1 MIEIMKTQPNLTYI
15 FLKKQEGAEIKRLI
29 ENGEKVTYSK
39 TDCWITIKGKC
50 YNGWSRRCVERLFI
64 EQREKIKKSVLVEY
78 IVKKTAQTYDKLK
91 NRSREYLE
99 NIYNEITKE
108 KQL

>member
-1 MIEIMKTQPNLTYI
+1 MIEIMKTQPNPTYI

-29 ENGEKVTYSK
+29 ENGEQVTYSK
-39 TDCWITIKGKC
+39 SDSWITIKGKC

-64 EQREKIKKSVLVEY
+64 EQREKTKKSVLVEY

-99 NIYNEITKE
+99 E
-108 KQL
+108 KYFKLLEEDKK

>member
-1 MIEIMKTQPNLTYI
+1 MLEIMKTQPNLTYI

-39 TDCWITIKGKC
+39 TNSWIAIKGKC
-50 YNGWSRRCVERLFI
+50 YNGWSRCCVERLFI
-64 EQREKIKKSVLVEY
+64 EQEEKIKKSALVEY
-78 IVKKTAQTYDKLK
+78 IVKKTARSYEKLK

-99 NIYNEITKE
+99 EMYFRLLEEEE
-108 KQL
+108 K